1 MACDCQI
8 NANMKKSQ
16 KKSVLVFIKGQVW
29 KTGDGYIQIRDI
41 GKRLIDYRMMKEQ
54 EQKLAKTQTTAIA
67 TLTTYL
73 KDNAAV
79 LMN

>member
-1 MACDCQI
+1 
-8 NANMKKSQ
+8 MKKNE
-16 KKSVLVFIKGQVW
+16 KKSVLVFLKGQVW
-29 KTGDGYIQIRDI
+29 KTRDGYIQIRDI

-54 EQKLAKTQTTAIA
+54 EQKLARTQTTAID